1 MPSDSPT
8 PSDSASAAGRT
19 AGKLIAFPRRSL
31 AKRRAAELE
40 FLPGALEIIE
50 TPASRVGRL
59 MMGVIVLLVMVA
71 VTWACIGKVDI
82 IAVANGRL
90 IPAGEVKLIQPLEIG
105 VVKRIAVTEGD
116 HVRSGDVRV
125 DRDPTT
131 TGAEVDRI
139 ARDLMQARLD
149 AARLSA
155 QLAGDASAFV
165 AYPDADP
172 ALVDAERAQ
181 MLTELAQHRAK
192 LDGIDQQIQAK
203 AAERDQATATID
215 KIDATLPLLQEKV
228 AMYKKLMEQSLTSKI
243 NLIEA
248 QRLLVESTHDRVK
261 TEHQVEGAVAQIAAL
276 MHQRKQTQEELR
288 DQDMKD
294 LAKANQTAAQL
305 SQDGI
310 KARQRTGLQTLRSPV
325 DGTVEQISVHTIG
338 GVVTPAQALMVVVPE
353 GSKLEIEANLPNR
366 EVGFVQVGQPAEVK
380 VEAFNYTR
388 YGLLRGKVR
397 LIGRDTLRNA
407 RPSDAADK
415 DPFAGKQTP
424 AQEDSPERE
433 TSYMV
438 RIALNETAI
447 DTELGIMQLG
457 PGMGVTA
464 EIKTGQRRVIEYV
477 LSPIMRY
484 RHDSLHER

>member
-1 MPSDSPT
+1 M

-31 AKRRAAELE
+31 AQRRAAELE

-50 TPASRVGRL
+50 TPASPVGRL
-59 MMGVIVLLVMVA
+59 MMGVIVFLVMVA
-71 VTWACIGKVDI
+71 VTWACIGKVDV

-90 IPAGEVKLIQPLEIG
+90 IPAGQVKVIQPLEIG

-116 HVRSGDVRV
+116 RVRSGDVLV
-125 DRDPTT
+125 ELDPTT
-131 TGAEVDRI
+131 TGADVDRI

-155 QLAGDASAFV
+155 QLAGDASVFV
-165 AYPDADP
+165 AFPDADP
-172 ALVDAERAQ
+172 ALVDSERGQ

-203 AAERDQATATID
+203 AAERDQAKANMA
-215 KIDATLPLLQEKV
+215 KFDATLPLLREK
-228 AMYKKLMEQSLTSKI
+228 ARMYKELLERSLTSRVNLLDSEQK
-243 NLIEA
+243 LIEA
-248 QRLLVESTHDRVK
+248 THDRVA
-261 TEHQVEGAVAQIAAL
+261 TEHQVEGAAAQIAAL
-276 MHQRKQTQEELR
+276 VQQRKQTQEELR

-305 SQDGI
+305 SQEGI

-338 GVVTPAQALMVVVPE
+338 GVVTPAQTLMVVVPD
-353 GSKLEIEANLPNR
+353 GSKLEIEAILPNR
-366 EVGFVQVGQPAEVK
+366 EVGFVEVGQPAEVK

-407 RPSDAADK
+407 RPSDAADR
-415 DPFAGKQTP
+415 DPLAAKQTP
-424 AQEDSPERE
+424 TRQEDSPERE
-433 TSYMV
+433 SSYMV
-438 RIALNETAI
+438 RIALNEATI
-447 DTELGIMQLG
+447 DTELGTMQLG

-484 RHDSLHER
+484 RHDSLRER